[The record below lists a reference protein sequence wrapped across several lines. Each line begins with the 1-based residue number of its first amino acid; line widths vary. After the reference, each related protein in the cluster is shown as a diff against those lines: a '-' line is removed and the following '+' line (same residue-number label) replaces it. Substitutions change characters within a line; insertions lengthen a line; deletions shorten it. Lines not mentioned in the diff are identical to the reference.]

1 MFACIG
7 QLPERNRHRST
18 MTTSNEDRP
27 RQRVLALLFDGVEEI
42 EAITPVDLLRRAD
55 IKVVMA
61 SVNEQRTVQGRSGI
75 RIQTD
80 KTWSEVEDEHF
91 DLLFIPG
98 GPGIMALLGNEAILQ
113 KIRQCERSAQWIAA
127 ICAAPKLLATAGI
140 LENRAATSH
149 ASVRADLPL
158 PSDERIVLSD
168 RIITSQGA
176 GTATELGL
184 KLVETLT
191 DGKTAKSIS
200 QSIHF

>member
-1 MFACIG
+1 
-7 QLPERNRHRST
+7 
-18 MTTSNEDRP
+18 
-27 RQRVLALLFDGVEEI
+27 
-42 EAITPVDLLRRAD
+42 
-55 IKVVMA
+55 
-61 SVNEQRTVQGRSGI
+61 
-75 RIQTD
+75 
-80 KTWSEVEDEHF
+80 
-91 DLLFIPG
+91 
-98 GPGIMALLGNEAILQ
+98 
-113 KIRQCERSAQWIAA
+113 AA

-191 DGKTAKSIS
+191 DAKTAKSIS